1 MIRRAFLAH
10 GLMLIGFS
18 RQPSVRYARLTA
30 PVRIPLEAVKAP
42 WRPVDFKAEAVAPS
56 AAATQAHLRQGYG
69 GQARRVLLSGALFRR
84 AMGDG
89 PPELSALCVT
99 CTHEQCQVDFI
110 AEPAK
115 LPRTDRVVTHPV
127 FLCAC
132 HSSIFDAADEGA
144 WISGPAPRGL
154 YRFRARVDGDV
165 VAIDEVEEDA
175 LSAV

>member
-18 RQPSVRYARLTA
+18 RQRSVRYATLTA

-42 WRPVDFKAEAVAPS
+42 WRPVDFKAEAAAP
-56 AAATQAHLRQGYG
+56 A
-69 GQARRVLLSGALFRR
+69 ARRVLLSGVLFRR
-84 AMGDG
+84 ATSDG
-89 PPELSALCVT
+89 RPQLSALCVT

-110 AEPAK
+110 AEPAQ
-115 LPRTDRVVTHPV
+115 LPRTDRVMTHPV

-154 YRFRARVDGDV
+154 YRFRARVDGDA
-165 VAIDEVEEDA
+165 VAIEEVEEDA

>member
-18 RQPSVRYARLTA
+18 RQPSVRYATLTA

-42 WRPVDFKAEAVAPS
+42 WRPVDFKAEAVAP
-56 AAATQAHLRQGYG
+56 
-69 GQARRVLLSGALFRR
+69 QARRVLLSGALFRR

>member
-10 GLMLIGFS
+10 GLMLLGFT
-18 RQPSVRYARLTA
+18 RQASVRYAPLTM
-30 PVRIPLEAVKAP
+30 PVRIPLEAVKTP
-42 WRPVDFKAEAVAPS
+42 WLPVDFKAEAAAP
-56 AAATQAHLRQGYG
+56 A
-69 GQARRVLLSGALFRR
+69 ARRVLLSGVLFRR
-84 AMGDG
+84 AMSDG
-89 PPELSALCVT
+89 RPELSALCVT

-115 LPRTDRVVTHPV
+115 LPRTDRVMTRPV

-154 YRFRARVDGDV
+154 YRFRARVDGDA
-165 VAIDEVEEDA
+165 VAIEEVEEDA

>member
-42 WRPVDFKAEAVAPS
+42 WRPVDFKVEAVAPS
-56 AAATQAHLRQGYG
+56 AAATQ
-69 GQARRVLLSGALFRR
+69 RRVLLSGALFRR

-115 LPRTDRVVTHPV
+115 LPRTDRVVTRPV